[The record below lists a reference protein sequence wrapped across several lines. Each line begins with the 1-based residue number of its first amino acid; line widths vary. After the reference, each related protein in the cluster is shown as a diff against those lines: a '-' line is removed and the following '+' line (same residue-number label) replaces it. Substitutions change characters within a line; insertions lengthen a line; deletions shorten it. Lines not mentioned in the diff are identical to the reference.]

1 MEICETF
8 VYVWYAC
15 VESMC
20 MCLCVRVCI
29 IVYET
34 GWFACGI
41 PLGVLHSVF
50 MCPLVHTRMWCLARV
65 RSVVSSRCGLL
76 LCGGWGVQYSA

>member
-50 MCPLVHTRMWCLARV
+50 MCPHVHTHACGVCARV
-65 RSVVSSRCGLL
+65 VSVMYNRCGLL
-76 LCGGWGVQYSA
+76 CGECDVQYSA